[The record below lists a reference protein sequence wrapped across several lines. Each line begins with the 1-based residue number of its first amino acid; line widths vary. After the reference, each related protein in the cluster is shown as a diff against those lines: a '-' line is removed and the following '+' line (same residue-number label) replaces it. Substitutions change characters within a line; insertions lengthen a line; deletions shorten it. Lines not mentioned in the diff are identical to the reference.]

1 MKKMIALVV
10 SIAFSLGL
18 AGFAAAQAPATKPA
32 EAPKAATKETKADC
46 LKMAK
51 DDAAKAALACTVPPT
66 HVRAP
71 LAAA

>member
-32 EAPKAATKETKADC
+32 EAPKAAT
-46 LKMAK
+46 
-51 DDAAKAALACTVPPT
+51 
-66 HVRAP
+66 
-71 LAAA
+71 